1 MVRFGMSCEPWK
13 LTVLASRE
21 CSAQVPVVA
30 LSLSLSPEVLTPSG
44 FWEKALLASS

>member
-30 LSLSLSPEVLTPSG
+30 LSLSPEVLTPSG